1 MLRIDLSFLAPV
13 PAGHDVLHASIASSD
28 GSYAGA
34 FVLDVTAGVLYAD
47 SACWHLFP
55 SVEAVRDPLAAAAR
69 SGWSPKVLR
78 TGRAMG
84 AAIST
89 KNQGDANHAETRLF
103 IEQAGPA
110 APYR

>member
-34 FVLDVTAGVLYAD
+34 FVLDVTAGVLYA
-47 SACWHLFP
+47 
-55 SVEAVRDPLAAAAR
+55 VEAVRDPLAAAAR